1 MPNRRTASSRLRRAP
16 AFLWLAI
23 ACGFG
28 SCVYYAY
35 YASDAGEPFVLSIAM
50 FVAWML
56 LSFFG
61 LRGRSFAR
69 WGLALG
75 LAAAAFVPSF
85 ILLGSLLGLSTW
97 ADIRTYAANY
107 LQLAAALLWWIVI
120 ASLVFSEPVGDYF
133 AGSRDPSS
141 MRWDETQLPPRQNW
155 DITAGSRTEFDDN
168 TLHRA
173 SFAKRIRT
181 MVVCTFVLSCVLAA
195 LGVAVT
201 VSKVRRDTQAAEE
214 EIANTK
220 ADYQNFFG
228 LFISSVMNPVLAIYD
243 VCADVLGFYLLFF
256 VLPFL
261 ITLPITL
268 PFALRWQDP
277 GRFLLLRPFGS
288 TSISGSLRRFL
299 SQELCPMGH
308 CYTLADAAIR
318 VSWQVRIPLLLGQLA
333 LFSFRTR
340 KVRNPKNLQRLAR
353 EMNRRVM
360 RNLNWVL
367 SRDPFFPITCSDVAW
382 QACVRAVVE
391 RADVVLMDV
400 SVLTPNMLWEL
411 DLLRD
416 SGALVRTVLLVQES
430 SRELAVQKLIVHA
443 EPIAGVPLVVYGNDA
458 VAGVLAKPVTDI
470 LSRGPYSFAVFE

>member
-1 MPNRRTASSRLRRAP
+1 MPDRRTASSQLRRAP
-16 AFLWLAI
+16 VFLWLAI
-23 ACGFG
+23 ACGFV
-28 SCVYYAY
+28 SCVYYSLL
-35 YASDAGEPFVLSIAM
+35 ASDAGEPFVLSIAM

-69 WGLALG
+69 WGLVLG

-85 ILLGSLLGLSTW
+85 ILLGSSLGLSTW
-97 ADIRTYAANY
+97 ADIRTYVANY
-107 LQLAAALLWWIVI
+107 LQLAAALLWWVVI
-120 ASLVFSEPVGDYF
+120 AGLVFSEPVGDYF
-133 AGSRDPSS
+133 ARSRDASS
-141 MRWDETQLPPRQNW
+141 MPWDETPLPPRQDW

-173 SFAKRIRT
+173 LFAKRVRT
-181 MVVCTFVLSCVLAA
+181 IIVCTFVLSSVLTVLGAA
-195 LGVAVT
+195 VA
-201 VSKVRRDTQAAEE
+201 VSKVRRETRAAEE

-220 ADYQNFFG
+220 ADYANFFF
-228 LFISSVMNPVLAIYD
+228 LFIASAMTPVIAIAD
-243 VCADVLGFYLLFF
+243 VCSYVLGLYLLFF
-256 VLPFL
+256 VFPFL

-277 GRFLLLRPFGS
+277 ARFLLLRPFGS
-288 TSISGSLRRFL
+288 PAISGKLRRFL
-299 SQELCPMGH
+299 RQELYPMGH

-367 SRDPFFPITCSDVAW
+367 SRDPFFPITCSDLAW

-400 SVLTPNMLWEL
+400 SVLSPNMLWEL

-416 SGALVRTVLLVQES
+416 SGALARTVLLVRENDC
-430 SRELAVQKLIVHA
+430 ELATQKLIAHA
-443 EPIAGVPLVVYGNDA
+443 APVAGVPLVVYGNDG
-458 VAGVLAKPVTDI
+458 VAGVLAKPVAGI
-470 LSRGPYSFAVFE
+470 LCP